1 MFNQNFLKIRKGQE
15 NLKTSYNY
23 KLVASL
29 SPKIKIVLMLA
40 KNCWKIEI
48 KTFPYFANSH
58 EY

>member
-1 MFNQNFLKIRKGQE
+1 MFNQNFLEIRKGQE

-40 KNCWKIEI
+40 KNC
-48 KTFPYFANSH
+48 
-58 EY
+58 